1 LFRSTAT
8 KREREWR
15 PTEPVARPWWDA
27 IALMVGAG
35 DTVVAAASLLPSCSQ
50 E

>member
-1 LFRSTAT
+1 MAAHGAGG
-8 KREREWR
+8 
-15 PTEPVARPWWDA
+15 PAVVDA

-35 DTVVAAASLLPSCSQ
+35 DTVVAAASLLPSCSH

>member
-1 LFRSTAT
+1 MAAHGAGGPAV
-8 KREREWR
+8 WN
-15 PTEPVARPWWDA
+15 A

-35 DTVVAAASLLPSCSQ
+35 DTVVAAASLLPSCLH